1 MRYNGFQILLG
12 ITVVPREIEDN
23 ANAKFRRVKTRCN
36 IGNIKMVNTLRLWVD
51 EWKMTKT
58 LKFSN
63 KHLTTG
69 PEEKSQFCFPRISMF
84 PEVYTVY
91 FKCGW
96 NKGGLSM
103 LATAGG
109 LKPEN
114 FTKYY
119 WKYFYLSSWT
129 KLLSLKMKVI
139 PCCSRHQPRS
149 KSILSEVE
157 VFELFIALFK
167 SSLLIKKI
175 RNNVTSFSKVTW
187 DVIWMRKKLKSMR
200 QGLTVILYKKW
211 R

>member
-1 MRYNGFQILLG
+1 M
-12 ITVVPREIEDN
+12 
-23 ANAKFRRVKTRCN
+23 
-36 IGNIKMVNTLRLWVD
+36 GNIKMVNTLRLWVD

-96 NKGGLSM
+96 NNGGLSV
-103 LATAGG
+103 LATTGG
-109 LKPEN
+109 LKAEN

-119 WKYFYLSSWT
+119 WKYFCPPELIYYRLKW
-129 KLLSLKMKVI
+129 KLAHVVQGI
-139 PCCSRHQPRS
+139 N
-149 KSILSEVE
+149 E

-167 SSLLIKKI
+167 SSLFIKKSGTMLP
-175 RNNVTSFSKVTW
+175 VSA
-187 DVIWMRKKLKSMR
+187 KLHGM
-200 QGLTVILYKKW
+200 W
-211 R
+211 